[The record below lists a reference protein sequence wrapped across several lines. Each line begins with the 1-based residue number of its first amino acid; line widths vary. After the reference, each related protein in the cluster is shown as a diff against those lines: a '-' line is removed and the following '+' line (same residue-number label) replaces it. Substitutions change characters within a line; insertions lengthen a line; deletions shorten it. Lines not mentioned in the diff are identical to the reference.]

1 MQIRWTEIS
10 LEDYDDCINYLENYF
25 SEKEVLNFIFQMDT
39 SVKLISENPYTFP
52 ISEYKNV
59 RYLVIIPQVT
69 IFYSI
74 NDNDCIYILR
84 VFSNRKNKPIDLTTK
99 G

>member
-1 MQIRWTEIS
+1 
-10 LEDYDDCINYLENYF
+10 
-25 SEKEVLNFIFQMDT
+25 MDR
-39 SVKLISENPYTFP
+39 NP